1 LAIKRNKTINDL
13 IEELFNNYEGKA
25 NSDVVEGLS

>member
-1 LAIKRNKTINDL
+1 MAIKRNKTINDL